1 MNKPVV
7 LAILDGVGIREEEK
21 GNAFKIAKTPFIDSL
36 TRDYACSKL
45 DASGEAV
52 GLLPGIM
59 GNSEVGHM
67 NIGAGKIVYQPSM
80 FINNEINNGE
90 FFKNENIN
98 RAINYAVENNVSVH
112 LLGLVSDAGV
122 HSLFSHLFALID
134 TCKLNGV
141 NNLYIHGFS
150 DGRDTSPKSGIE
162 FFKRLQDKLDEVQI
176 GKIATVCGR
185 YYAMDRD
192 NRWDRVKQAYDAM
205 VLGIGEYSSSAL
217 ETIAKSYENDVTDEF
232 IVPTI
237 IDKEGLIKKGDVVLT
252 FNFRPDRL
260 REILTALSNP
270 EFNDFEVEHLNMDVT
285 TLMPVAESVICKNAY
300 KNQEVNKPLGVVL
313 AENNVTQLRI
323 AETEKYAHVTY
334 FFDGGIE
341 RELNG
346 ASRILINSPK
356 VSTYDLSPRMSA
368 QEITDNLLSE
378 LDKKIHDV
386 VILNYANG
394 DMLGHTGNMD
404 ATIESLEFLDECV
417 HKIHDKVMELGG
429 TLIVTADHGNCE
441 LMIDEN
447 NEVVTSH
454 TTNKVPFVVCNKDIS
469 LNDGKLS
476 DIAPTI
482 LEILNINKPE
492 EMSGVS
498 LIRH

>member
-1 MNKPVV
+1 
-7 LAILDGVGIREEEK
+7 
-21 GNAFKIAKTPFIDSL
+21 
-36 TRDYACSKL
+36 
-45 DASGEAV
+45 
-52 GLLPGIM
+52 
-59 GNSEVGHM
+59 
-67 NIGAGKIVYQPSM
+67 
-80 FINNEINNGE
+80 
-90 FFKNENIN
+90 
-98 RAINYAVENNVSVH
+98 
-112 LLGLVSDAGV
+112 
-122 HSLFSHLFALID
+122 
-134 TCKLNGV
+134 
-141 NNLYIHGFS
+141 
-150 DGRDTSPKSGIE
+150 
-162 FFKRLQDKLDEVQI
+162 
-176 GKIATVCGR
+176 
-185 YYAMDRD
+185 
-192 NRWDRVKQAYDAM
+192 
-205 VLGIGEYSSSAL
+205 
-217 ETIAKSYENDVTDEF
+217 
-232 IVPTI
+232 
-237 IDKEGLIKKGDVVLT
+237 
-252 FNFRPDRL
+252 
-260 REILTALSNP
+260 
-270 EFNDFEVEHLNMDVT
+270 
-285 TLMPVAESVICKNAY
+285 
-300 KNQEVNKPLGVVL
+300 
-313 AENNVTQLRI
+313 
-323 AETEKYAHVTY
+323 
-334 FFDGGIE
+334 
-341 RELNG
+341 
-346 ASRILINSPK
+346 
-356 VSTYDLSPRMSA
+356 MSA